1 MEIRSNVNPLK
12 LEHRNDNDDSLLND
26 SKKENFFPEKPYQIL
41 YQGER
46 KNTKTIGEKWHS
58 KHKCN
63 WENR

>member
-1 MEIRSNVNPLK
+1 MK
-12 LEHRNDNDDSLLND
+12 LFLND
-26 SKKENFFPEKPYQIL
+26 PKQREIFSKKPYQIL

-46 KNTKTIGEKWHS
+46 KNMKTIGEKWHS